1 MATIPLPKQVST
13 GQPFSSSVS
22 ATGYYTSFL
31 DDRGILHIVTEFLD
45 SVKLFK
51 LISESKKN
59 PQEAEDVRC
68 LVLPALFGLGVHAR
82 HPDDP
87 SGPPRRERLDFDG
100 RNGTGGESE
109 MKTAAQLGVGGHDFF
124 GGIQMFDPIIA
135 MFLRGALCP

>member
-1 MATIPLPKQVST
+1 MMVYRVYHGLPTKKSDVPASFGKIRFIPLRPNRPQV
-13 GQPFSSSVS
+13 
-22 ATGYYTSFL
+22 
-31 DDRGILHIVTEFLD
+31 
-45 SVKLFK
+45 
-51 LISESKKN
+51 
-59 PQEAEDVRC
+59 

>member
-1 MATIPLPKQVST
+1 MNENESLIDDAWWFTGFTYQKKVMFQLPLVKSASFRFTWPNRPQV
-13 GQPFSSSVS
+13 
-22 ATGYYTSFL
+22 
-31 DDRGILHIVTEFLD
+31 
-45 SVKLFK
+45 
-51 LISESKKN
+51 
-59 PQEAEDVRC
+59 

-82 HPDDP
+82 HPDDT

-109 MKTAAQLGVGGHDFF
+109 MKTAGQLGVGGHDFF